1 MPSCWLFF
9 RICHHPSNAACR
21 LGGVTPSWHGGG
33 PSPTRMIAT
42 RTTNKGSLMRDDYPR
57 LIALASPKGGSGKT
71 TATILLAGEFANA
84 GLKTLII
91 DADPQASASIWKRN
105 SEAAG
110 YRLDNITVERITDKS
125 DVADRVRHPQDEDI
139 VLVDIQ
145 GTANDTLSAAAAFAD
160 LVLIP
165 ARGHVFDCEQAVPVV
180 RFLSALGGR
189 RRTIPYRILFN
200 AIETIEK
207 ETAAFHLAMNF
218 VRQNKLE
225 VLKTPL
231 LARPTFRA
239 VTSGGG
245 TLYEMKGDPR
255 AIEKARTN
263 TRLLAAEITEVLKEL
278 EALEV
283 AP

>member
-1 MPSCWLFF
+1 
-9 RICHHPSNAACR
+9 
-21 LGGVTPSWHGGG
+21 
-33 PSPTRMIAT
+33 MIAT
-42 RTTNKGSLMRDDYPR
+42 RTTNKGRLMRDDYPR

>member
-1 MPSCWLFF
+1 MKA
-9 RICHHPSNAACR
+9 CHYCLNAACR
-21 LGGVTPSWHGGG
+21 LGDVTLSWHGGG

-42 RTTNKGSLMRDDYPR
+42 CTTNKGSLMRDDYPR

-145 GTANDTLSAAAAFAD
+145 GTANDTLSAAAAFA
-160 LVLIP
+160 LMAVSHLL
-165 ARGHVFDCEQAVPVV
+165 RGLEPEPISRAAP
-180 RFLSALGGR
+180 RF
-189 RRTIPYRILFN
+189 
-200 AIETIEK
+200 
-207 ETAAFHLAMNF
+207 
-218 VRQNKLE
+218 Q
-225 VLKTPL
+225 KT
-231 LARPTFRA
+231 F
-239 VTSGGG
+239 
-245 TLYEMKGDPR
+245 
-255 AIEKARTN
+255 
-263 TRLLAAEITEVLKEL
+263 
-278 EALEV
+278 
-283 AP
+283 